1 MYDEFEKFMEIIG
14 GKGIMKL
21 FVEMDMEEY
30 LNMLRDFEVKKYFW
44 LEFGFIVKIYVLVRF
59 YEFIE

>member
-1 MYDEFEKFMEIIG
+1 MEMIG

-21 FVEMDMEEY
+21 FVEMDMGEY
-30 LNMLRDFEVKKYFW
+30 LIMLRDFEVKKYFW
-44 LEFGFIVKIYVLVRF
+44 LKFGFIVKICVLGRF

>member
-1 MYDEFEKFMEIIG
+1 MYDEFEKFMEMIG

-30 LNMLRDFEVKKYFW
+30 LIMLRDFEVKKYF
-44 LEFGFIVKIYVLVRF
+44 
-59 YEFIE
+59 